1 MGTSLAVHWLRRH
14 SSNAGDAGLI
24 PGQGTGGLHAVWCSQ
39 KKKKI
44 TGPIQRQQQN
54 QTDLKMN
61 KGLE

>member
-39 KKKKI
+39 KKKKLQ
-44 TGPIQRQQQN
+44 GQFN
-54 QTDLKMN
+54 DNN
-61 KGLE
+61 KTKLI